1 MVKLVSS
8 KERGKQL
15 KKQIIH
21 NSLSYIDYFT
31 LRDKYDRF
39 LDIKLSDRYDVD
51 GFSAHPLNRFFPC
64 DENGEP
70 IDEPR
75 LYKDW
80 CNGNLHP
87 AVNEANKDL
96 CVEYYKAKER
106 VLFDGEFK
114 YENGRVKVL
123 SINGKVIYIRTS
135 SGKEDWAKETIEDL
149 IPYNLKLTKQ
159 VLK

>member
-51 GFSAHPLNRFFPC
+51 GFYAHPLNRFFPC
-64 DENGEP
+64 DENGNPLENP
-70 IDEPR
+70 IENSNWSKW
-75 LYKDW
+75 KDKERSTYCDNW
-80 CNGNLHP
+80 
-87 AVNEANKDL
+87 E
-96 CVEYYKAKER
+96 KAKER